1 MTRTKAPN
9 TDERN
14 YYVPAAMLRGTV
26 EYRYQ
31 ESGKTFYFNEDVPLL
46 MINAVDGI
54 VIPLENE

>member
-1 MTRTKAPN
+1 
-9 TDERN
+9 
-14 YYVPAAMLRGTV
+14 MLRGTV

-54 VIPLENE
+54 VISLENE